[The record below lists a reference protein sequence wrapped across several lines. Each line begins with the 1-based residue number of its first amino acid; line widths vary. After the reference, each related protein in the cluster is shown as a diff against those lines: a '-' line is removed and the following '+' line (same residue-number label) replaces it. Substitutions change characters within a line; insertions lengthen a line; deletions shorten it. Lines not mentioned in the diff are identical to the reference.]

1 MNNLLLVQVVD
12 KYGPNSFLP
21 LAISYQWMYA
31 QTSEIVKNNFTVS
44 DVIIEKKSPKKYVES
59 IDFEPHVV
67 ALSSYVWNWNYN
79 RELSKEIKKK
89 YPNCL
94 IITGGPNVD
103 KRDVDFFKKNQMFD
117 IAVLG
122 EGEIAFKEILER
134 YLKNENYD
142 NIPHVFPKSGKLCE
156 QPSRLNNLEII
167 PSPILSGFYDWI
179 IEKVENEIG
188 PQIWQVT
195 YETLRGCPYKC
206 AFCDI
211 GDEYWQKIKTFDLE
225 RVYKEIDWMSDKKIE
240 YVSVCDSNWGM
251 MERDKDITKYVIQKK
266 LETGYPKFW
275 DVTWAKSNV
284 EQIYEIATMDNDAK
298 SRLFKGITFAMQS
311 FNTDT
316 LLATNRFNLKQD
328 KVYSYL
334 QKYREQNISTYSELI
349 WPMPNET
356 YDTLKIG
363 IQKLIDL
370 GQKDFLMVHPLVL
383 TYNATMGQPWYM
395 EKHGLKYETVP
406 LDTFYLSVEDLENY
420 IVEHTW
426 GVRETNTASEEDVFK
441 GHSFSHLLIVLYY
454 YGWGHYLLEYLFNKY
469 GYKHIDV
476 IEKMLLYFT
485 NTPETLIGS
494 EIKKTDESLKSVFYN
509 NGFWGRQVLGENDI
523 FWEYKSATSI
533 VFHQN
538 RETLRQEFLKFIN
551 DEFNMDLEDVV
562 QLNMDMCFDYRI
574 SYPMTKKYSKDALK
588 YCLNLEENL
597 LYLNHYDSGVKF
609 DEKTFYHT
617 SYHYQRKNRYWR
629 CHISELQMKPL

>member
-1 MNNLLLVQVVD
+1 MKNLLLVQVVD

-31 QTSEIVKNNFTVS
+31 QTSELVKNNFVVS
-44 DVIIEKKSPKKYVES
+44 DVLIEKKTPKKYVEDL
-59 IDFEPHVV
+59 DFVPHVV

-79 RELSKEIKKK
+79 RELAKEIKEKF
-89 YPNCL
+89 PNSL

-103 KRDVDFFKKNQMFD
+103 KRDSNFFIKNEMFD

-122 EGEIAFKEILER
+122 EGETAFKEILER
-134 YLKNENYD
+134 YLKNENYH
-142 NIPHVFPKSGKLCE
+142 NIPHVFPKNGSLCDL
-156 QPSRLNNLEII
+156 PSRLENIEIV

-179 IEKVENEIG
+179 IERVEKENG

-211 GDEYWQKIKTFDLE
+211 GDEYWQKIKTFSLE
-225 RVYKEIDWMSDKKIE
+225 RIYNEICWMSDKKIE

-251 MERDKDITKYVIQKK
+251 MERDKDITRYVIQKK

-284 EQIYEIATMDNDAK
+284 EQIYEIATMDNNAK

-311 FNTDT
+311 LNNDT
-316 LLATNRFNLKQD
+316 LQATNRFNLKQD

-334 QKYREQNISTYSELI
+334 QKYREQNIPTYSELI

-406 LDTFYLSVEDLENY
+406 LDTFYLSVKDLENY
-420 IVEHTW
+420 IIEHTW
-426 GVRETNTASEEDVFK
+426 GVKETNTATEHEVFR
-441 GHSFSHLLIVLYY
+441 GHLFSHLLIVLYY
-454 YGWGHYLLEYLFNKY
+454 YGWGHYLLEYLYNKY
-469 GYKHIDV
+469 NFKHVDV
-476 IEKMLLYFT
+476 VEKMLTYFI
-485 NTPETLIGS
+485 NKPESLIGS
-494 EIKKTDESLKSVFYN
+494 EIIKTDESLKSVFYDK
-509 NGFWGRQVLGENDI
+509 GFWGRQVLGPDDI

-533 VFHQN
+533 VFYQN
-538 RETLRQEFLKFIN
+538 KEKLIIELNDFIST
-551 DEFNMDLEDVV
+551 EYNMNLSDVIK
-562 QLNMDMCFDYRI
+562 LNSDMCFDYKT
-574 SYPMTKKYSKDALK
+574 SYPIKREYLKDTTK
-588 YCLNLEENL
+588 YCLKIEDNL
-597 LYLNHYDSGVKF
+597 LYFTHYDCDKEF
-609 DEKTFYHT
+609 DDKTFYHT
-617 SYHYQRKNRYWR
+617 SYHYQRKNRYWK
-629 CHISELQMKPL
+629 CQIS